1 MSNKVYQAYIAPG
14 YFARSA
20 FLKKKRGGVMNREE
34 RIHDVCCPVKVIN
47 KNCSLREKMGG
58 FSNLKMRE
66 ISSFIYVPFFL
77 NR

>member
-1 MSNKVYQAYIAPG
+1 
-14 YFARSA
+14 
-20 FLKKKRGGVMNREE
+20 MNREE
-34 RIHDVCCPVKVIN
+34 RIQRICCPVKVIN

-58 FSNLKMRE
+58 FSNLKTRE